1 VPAGGV
7 EYNRMTRR
15 TALMIGLAGGLTPL
29 CSWAKEFWND
39 KKPEEWTPDEV
50 ALLLNKSPWARE
62 AAISYYGG
70 QNGPLSSTLPGEHS
84 RSSRNAS
91 SGTSP
96 SAMSPAAWKAF
107 IRWESALPVRLA
119 LKVGSTPDAE
129 KFYILNMVGDVPS
142 IGATPDEDASQ
153 RAARFETLK
162 QVTKLE
168 HKGDEILLSRVEAAP
183 RNDYTLAGTRFY
195 FSRGL
200 ALRPED
206 KQAVFSTK
214 LGPIDVKCKFTLRD
228 MMYRGN
234 LEL

>member
-1 VPAGGV
+1 
-7 EYNRMTRR
+7 MTRR
-15 TALMIGLAGGLTPL
+15 TALLAALAPF
-29 CSWAKEFWND
+29 CSPAFAAKEFWNE
-39 KKPEEWTPDEV
+39 KKPENWTAGEV
-50 ALLLNKSPWARE
+50 DLLLNKSPWAKD
-62 AAISYYGG
+62 AVISYYGG
-70 QNGPLSSTLPGEHS
+70 QNGPLSNTLPGERS
-84 RSSRNAS
+84 RSPRNAS

-96 SAMSPAAWKAF
+96 SATSPAEWKAI
-107 IRWESALPVRLA
+107 IRWQSALPVRLA
-119 LKVGSTPDAE
+119 LKASPSPDTE

-168 HKGDEILLSRVEAAP
+168 HKGDEILLSRVETAP
-183 RNDYTLAGTRFY
+183 RNNFSMAGTLFY

-206 KQAVFSTK
+206 RQATFSTK
-214 LGPIDVKCKFTLRD
+214 LGPIDVKCKFTLKD
-228 MMYRGN
+228 MMFQGN

>member
-1 VPAGGV
+1 M
-7 EYNRMTRR
+7 NRR
-15 TALMIGLAGGLTPL
+15 TALRIGLAGSFAGSLA
-29 CSWAKEFWND
+29 SAYAAKEFWND
-39 KKPEEWTPDEV
+39 KTPSQWTPDEV
-50 ALLLNKSPWARE
+50 DLLLNKSPWAKD

-70 QNGPLSSTLPGEHS
+70 QNGPLSNTLPGER
-84 RSSRNAS
+84 RSSPRNAS

-96 SAMSPAAWKAF
+96 SAMSPAAWKAV
-107 IRWESALPVRLA
+107 IRWESALPVQLA
-119 LKVGSTPDAE
+119 LKGTPSPDLE

-142 IGATPDEDASQ
+142 IGATPDEDAAQ

-168 HKGDEILLSRVEAAP
+168 HKGDEILLSKVEAAP

-200 ALRPED
+200 ALRLED
-206 KQAVFSTK
+206 KQAIFSTK

-228 MMYRGN
+228 MMYKGN

>member
-1 VPAGGV
+1 
-7 EYNRMTRR
+7 MTRR
-15 TALMIGLAGGLTPL
+15 TALLIGLASGFAPSR
-29 CSWAKEFWND
+29 SWAYPLKEFWND
-39 KKPEEWTPDEV
+39 KKPSEWTAGEIE
-50 ALLLNKSPWARE
+50 LLLNKSPWAKD
-62 AAISYYGG
+62 ATISYYGG
-70 QNGPLSSTLPGEHS
+70 QNGPLSTTLPGERS
-84 RSSRNAS
+84 RAPRNAS

-96 SAMSPAAWKAF
+96 SAMSPAAWKAV
-107 IRWESALPVRLA
+107 IRWESALPIRLA
-119 LKVGSTPDAE
+119 LKNNPSPESE

-142 IGATPDEDASQ
+142 IGATPDEEASQ

-183 RNDYTLAGTRFY
+183 RNDFTLAGTRFY

-206 KQAVFSTK
+206 KQAIFSTK
-214 LGPIDVKCKFTLRD
+214 LGPIDVKCKFTLKE
-228 MMYRGN
+228 MTYHGN

>member
-1 VPAGGV
+1 MV
-7 EYNRMTRR
+7 
-15 TALMIGLAGGLTPL
+15 GLAGLARAYP
-29 CSWAKEFWND
+29 AKEFWNE
-39 KKPEEWTPDEV
+39 KQPSEWTAEEIE
-50 ALLLNKSPWARE
+50 LLLNKSPWAKD

-70 QNGPLSSTLPGEHS
+70 QNGPLSSSLPGERS

-96 SAMSPAAWKAF
+96 SAMSPAAWKAI
-107 IRWESALPVRLA
+107 IRWDSALPLRLA
-119 LKVGSTPDAE
+119 LKNSVSADTE

-142 IGATPDEDASQ
+142 VGATPDEDKSQ

-168 HKGDEILLSRVEAAP
+168 HKGDEILLSRVEVSP
-183 RNDYTLAGTRFY
+183 RNDLTMAGTLFY

-206 KQAVFSTK
+206 KQATFSTK

-228 MMYRGN
+228 MMYRGK

>member
-1 VPAGGV
+1 
-7 EYNRMTRR
+7 MTRR
-15 TALMIGLAGGLTPL
+15 TALQIGLAGGFASAAARAYFP
-29 CSWAKEFWND
+29 KEFWNE
-39 KKPEEWTPDEV
+39 KKPSEWTPEEIE
-50 ALLLNKSPWARE
+50 LLLNKSPWAKQ
-62 AAISYYGG
+62 AAVSYYGG
-70 QNGPLSSTLPGEHS
+70 QNGPVSNSMPNSHS
-84 RSSRNAS
+84 RN
-91 SGTSP
+91 SGNGSNRGSP
-96 SAMSPAAWKAF
+96 SAASPADWKAI
-107 IRWESALPVRLA
+107 IRWESALPVREA
-119 LKVGSTPDAE
+119 LRAEPSPDVE

-142 IGATPDEDASQ
+142 IGAVQDEDESQ

-168 HKGDEILLSRVEAAP
+168 HKGDAILLSRVAVA
-183 RNDYTLAGTRFY
+183 RKSGLSLAGTLFY

-228 MMYRGN
+228 MMYQGN